1 MLAERGIETR
11 RYQTSLRTFVV
22 VKGYTGLMIR
32 IRIIMTVL
40 INKSGERSPESMY
53 PCIEN
58 AFQTEISNTLT

>member
-32 IRIIMTVL
+32 IRIMTVL

-58 AFQTEISNTLT
+58 AFQTEMSNTLT